1 MSSRVSRPARSRT
14 GWCRRAICGFSGSIF
29 TDTGGAIVFNLY
41 TNPQEDVSIGI
52 RHIPL
57 RFRWEKPEAGT

>member
-1 MSSRVSRPARSRT
+1 MQRLDLHRH
-14 GWCRRAICGFSGSIF
+14 RRG
-29 TDTGGAIVFNLY
+29 IVFNLY